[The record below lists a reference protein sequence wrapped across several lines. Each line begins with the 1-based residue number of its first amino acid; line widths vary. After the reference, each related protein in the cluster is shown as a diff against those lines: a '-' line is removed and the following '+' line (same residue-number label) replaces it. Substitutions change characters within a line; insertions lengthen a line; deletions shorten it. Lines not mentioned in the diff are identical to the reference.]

1 LRWGW
6 LSEPAFV
13 ESPSRSERGRRGE
26 PAAPFR
32 PVQHCPKSPAAP
44 RWALADSRTALRKQL
59 CLAGLRCA
67 AAAALAVLASSGCT
81 RSSAHSDEAPAASR
95 ETAATYNAARGLAL
109 NPLAR
114 DFVGIETA
122 DFAAGVVPASAVLRT
137 IEGTFVY
144 VENGG
149 WFLRTRVTLGPPAAD
164 GATFPVREGLY
175 EGDRIVV
182 RAVRSLW
189 LAELHFLRA
198 GQSCA
203 QT

>member
-1 LRWGW
+1 M
-6 LSEPAFV
+6 
-13 ESPSRSERGRRGE
+13 RRRIG
-26 PAAPFR
+26 
-32 PVQHCPKSPAAP
+32 
-44 RWALADSRTALRKQL
+44 
-59 CLAGLRCA
+59 LAGLGCA
-67 AAAALAVLASSGCT
+67 AAASLAVLVSSGCT

-95 ETAATYNAARGLAL
+95 ETAATYNAARGIAL
-109 NPLAR
+109 TPFAR
-114 DFVGIETA
+114 TFVGVETA

-137 IEGTFVY
+137 VEGTFVY

-149 WFLRTRVTLGPPAAD
+149 WFLRTRVTLGPPSAD
-164 GATFPVREGLY
+164 GVTIPVRAGLY

-182 RAVRSLW
+182 RAVHSLW